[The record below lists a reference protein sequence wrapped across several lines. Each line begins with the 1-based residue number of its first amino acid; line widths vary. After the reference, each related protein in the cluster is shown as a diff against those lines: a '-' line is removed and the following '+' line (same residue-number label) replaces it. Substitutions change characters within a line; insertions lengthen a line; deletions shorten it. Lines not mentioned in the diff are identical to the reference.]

1 MEKREQRRGAGRG
14 ESTRDVR
21 DAVSP
26 ADTAGV
32 LNRFV
37 YGWLTPTLSRGWS
50 RPLVQTDLP
59 TISRRHDAPSTYKR
73 FIGAWNAEL
82 SKSAEEG
89 R

>member
-26 ADTAGV
+26 ADTASA
-32 LNRFV
+32 LSRAV
-37 YGWLTPTLSRGWS
+37 YGWLTPTLSTGWS

-59 TISRRHDAPSTYKR
+59 TISKKHDAPSMYQR
-73 FIGAWNAEL
+73 FIVAWKAEL
-82 SKSAEEG
+82 SESSKHG